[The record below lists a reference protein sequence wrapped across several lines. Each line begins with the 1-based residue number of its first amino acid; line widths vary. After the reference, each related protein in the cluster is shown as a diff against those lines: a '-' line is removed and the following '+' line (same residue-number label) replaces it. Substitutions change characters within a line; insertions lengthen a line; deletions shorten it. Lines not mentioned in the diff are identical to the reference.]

1 MQNTV
6 VQIVPVS
13 LVNVQLLSLTF
24 VSKLAPEQLENE
36 QLAVT
41 IQTDSLGQVFFK
53 RFDLFQ
59 TESHIKSLFQS
70 NI

>member
-59 TESHIKSLFQS
+59 TESHIKSLF
-70 NI
+70 